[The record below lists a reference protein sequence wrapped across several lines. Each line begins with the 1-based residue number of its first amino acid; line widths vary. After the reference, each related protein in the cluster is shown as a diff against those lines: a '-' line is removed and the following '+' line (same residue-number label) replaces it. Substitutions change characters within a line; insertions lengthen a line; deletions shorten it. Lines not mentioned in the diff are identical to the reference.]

1 MASNNNQINDDQ
13 LESKKEE
20 LAEKIIQKWLTLQK
34 TIKEEITLEDVIISQ
49 QKSDFNLLKDYFKEY
64 YTAKL
69 NIRKTFDDIRKFNQ
83 NDFKNIKELNI
94 EENIDKVLTQAC
106 EPIKNL
112 LFYSEIII
120 II

>member
-20 LAEKIIQKWLTLQK
+20 LAEKIIQKWFTLQK

-49 QKSDFNLLKDYFKEY
+49 QKSDFNLLKAYFKEY

-69 NIRKTFDDIRKFNQ
+69 NICKTFDDIRK
-83 NDFKNIKELNI
+83 LN
-94 EENIDKVLTQAC
+94 
-106 EPIKNL
+106 
-112 LFYSEIII
+112 
-120 II
+120 

>member
-20 LAEKIIQKWLTLQK
+20 LAEKIMQKWLTLQK

-49 QKSDFNLLKDYFKEY
+49 QKSDFNLLKAYFKEY

-69 NIRKTFDDIRKFNQ
+69 NIRKTFDDIRK
-83 NDFKNIKELNI
+83 LN
-94 EENIDKVLTQAC
+94 
-106 EPIKNL
+106 
-112 LFYSEIII
+112 
-120 II
+120 

>member
-49 QKSDFNLLKDYFKEY
+49 QKSDFNLLKAYFKEY

-69 NIRKTFDDIRKFNQ
+69 NIRKTFDDIRK
-83 NDFKNIKELNI
+83 LN
-94 EENIDKVLTQAC
+94 
-106 EPIKNL
+106 
-112 LFYSEIII
+112 
-120 II
+120 

>member
-20 LAEKIIQKWLTLQK
+20 LAEKIIQKWFTLQK

-49 QKSDFNLLKDYFKEY
+49 QKSDFNLLKAYFKEY

-69 NIRKTFDDIRKFNQ
+69 NIRKTFDDIRK
-83 NDFKNIKELNI
+83 LN
-94 EENIDKVLTQAC
+94 
-106 EPIKNL
+106 
-112 LFYSEIII
+112 
-120 II
+120 